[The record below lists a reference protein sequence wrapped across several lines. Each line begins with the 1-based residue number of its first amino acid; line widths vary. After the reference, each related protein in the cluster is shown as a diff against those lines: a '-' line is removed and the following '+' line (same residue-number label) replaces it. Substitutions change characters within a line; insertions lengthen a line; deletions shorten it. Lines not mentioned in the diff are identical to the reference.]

1 MCVLCENRSVML
13 SDREDMVIVEYKN
26 FLRVKATFKNVDSV
40 DVKNRHVVLL
50 RFTKNLTEVITVAI
64 LRLGLGEYVEVVNE
78 LAGS

>member
-1 MCVLCENRSVML
+1 MRVLCANRNVML
-13 SDREDMVIVEYKN
+13 SDREDMVIIEYKN

>member
-1 MCVLCENRSVML
+1 MRVLCEDRNVML

>member
-1 MCVLCENRSVML
+1 MRVLCANRNVML

>member
-1 MCVLCENRSVML
+1 MRVLCEDRNVML

-40 DVKNRHVVLL
+40 DVKNGHVVLL